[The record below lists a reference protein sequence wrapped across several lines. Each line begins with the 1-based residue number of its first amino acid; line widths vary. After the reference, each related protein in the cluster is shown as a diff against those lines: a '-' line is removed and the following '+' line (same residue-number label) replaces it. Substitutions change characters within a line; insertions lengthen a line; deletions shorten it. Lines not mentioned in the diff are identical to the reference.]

1 MEKTMHIDQEFVGN
15 LLSELNNRVVSI
27 TFTKADGSVRNM
39 NCTLQSGIV
48 PVVEHRETKDSTALP
63 ETLVVWD
70 TDKSAW
76 RSFRLDRLTHVN

>member
-1 MEKTMHIDQEFVGN
+1 MHIDQQFVGN
-15 LLSELNNRVVSI
+15 LLTELNTRVVSI

-39 NCTLQSGIV
+39 NCTLQSGMV
-48 PVVEHRETKDSTALP
+48 PVVEQRETKDSTTLP

-76 RSFRLDRLTHVN
+76 RSFRLDRLTNVQ

>member
-1 MEKTMHIDQEFVGN
+1 MEKAMHSDQEFVGN
-15 LLSELNNRVVSI
+15 LLTELNTRVVSV

-48 PVVEHRETKDSTALP
+48 PLVEHKETKDSTAVP

-70 TDKSAW
+70 TDKGAW
-76 RSFRLDRLTHVN
+76 RSFRLDRLTNVQ

>member
-15 LLSELNNRVVSI
+15 LLTELNTRVVGV
-27 TFTKADGSVRNM
+27 TFTKADGTVRNM

-48 PVVEHRETKDSTALP
+48 PVVEHREPKNSTALP

-70 TDKSAW
+70 TDKNSW
-76 RSFRLDRLTHVN
+76 RSFRLDRITHVQ

>member
-1 MEKTMHIDQEFVGN
+1 MHIDQEFVDN
-15 LLSELNNRVVSI
+15 LLTKLNTRVVSV
-27 TFTKADGSVRNM
+27 TFTKADGTVRNM

-70 TDKSAW
+70 TDKTAW
-76 RSFRLDRLTHVN
+76 RSFRLDRITNVQ